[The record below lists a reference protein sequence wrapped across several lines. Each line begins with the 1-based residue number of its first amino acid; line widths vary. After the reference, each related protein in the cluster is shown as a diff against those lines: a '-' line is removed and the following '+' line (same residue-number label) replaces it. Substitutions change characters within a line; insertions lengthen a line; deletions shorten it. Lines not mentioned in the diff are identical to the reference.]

1 MDCNLSSANIAG
13 STFQEVKF
21 VGCKLLGLH
30 FESCNPF
37 GFAVFFENC
46 QLNHASFYQME
57 LKYVQFSNTKLI
69 HADFSES
76 DLSKSSFE
84 GCDLQGATFEN
95 TNLEKADFRKA
106 INYAIHP
113 GKNKLKG
120 AKFSLDGVAGLLTV
134 YGVDIDAV

>member
-1 MDCNLSSANIAG
+1 
-13 STFQEVKF
+13 
-21 VGCKLLGLH
+21 
-30 FESCNPF
+30 
-37 GFAVFFENC
+37 
-46 QLNHASFYQME
+46 ME